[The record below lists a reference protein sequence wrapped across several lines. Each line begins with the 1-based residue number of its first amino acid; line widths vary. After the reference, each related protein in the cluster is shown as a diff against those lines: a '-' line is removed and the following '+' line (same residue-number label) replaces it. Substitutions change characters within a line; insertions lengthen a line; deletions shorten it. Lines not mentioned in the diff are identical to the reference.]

1 MILKLSD
8 PKEGEKGPEGL
19 EVEGYSRQRGERVKG
34 SEAEASFA
42 GLGNGRADAV
52 GRKDGARGR
61 TDVFG
66 QAVGDERQTTEDV
79 PEAVVSGSHST

>member
-1 MILKLSD
+1 M
-8 PKEGEKGPEGL
+8 
-19 EVEGYSRQRGERVKG
+19 KG

-42 GLGNGRADAV
+42 VLGNGREDAV

-61 TDVFG
+61 TDAFRK
-66 QAVGDERQTTEDV
+66 AVGDERQTTEDI

>member
-8 PKEGEKGPEGL
+8 PKEGEKGPEGS
-19 EVEGYSRQRGERVKG
+19 EVEKYSRQREERVKG
-34 SEAEASFA
+34 SETEASFA
-42 GLGNGRADAV
+42 VLGNGREDAV

-66 QAVGDERQTTEDV
+66 KWGMNGRPQRTFRRLLS
-79 PEAVVSGSHST
+79 VVLILRE